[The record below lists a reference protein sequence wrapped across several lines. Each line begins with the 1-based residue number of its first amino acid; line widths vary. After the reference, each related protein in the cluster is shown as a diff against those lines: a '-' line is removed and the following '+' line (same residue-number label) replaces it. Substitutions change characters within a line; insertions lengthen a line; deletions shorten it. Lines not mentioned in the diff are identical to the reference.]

1 MCPMSLLVRFSRQR
15 QTNDIVGYRQN
26 TNEPAELVG
35 CRIDKMG
42 QQVLVNVVMYPPTP
56 ISVVHCFAGLWG
68 RPFSL
73 VFFILFSD
81 NKINAF
87 SFLYSGVICSVIT
100 QATVKDYSRLT
111 IIVILAVNCITVPAL
126 TVNNLCPSK
135 NSNIPLAYLYGG
147 SLNWDQYKVRTA
159 IAISDEW
166 PVADEYDDVRKHCW
180 LHALSVEKQ
189 I

>member
-56 ISVVHCFAGLWG
+56 ISVVHCY
-68 RPFSL
+68 
-73 VFFILFSD
+73 
-81 NKINAF
+81 AF

-111 IIVILAVNCITVPAL
+111 IIVILAVNCITAPAL